1 MSKIVN
7 LIDVLSVKVD
17 AFSRQAD
24 LKCKSC
30 GKNNHTEKQ
39 CFKLK
44 TCFKCQKKG
53 HISRF
58 CRENTG
64 SNTSAAI
71 IPGVCNIEPAKR
83 VLLKIN
89 IGGNDFTFLHDT
101 GSQFSI
107 ITRKTYESIPV
118 RPPLQK
124 VDKNGI
130 GIDGSNFKFDGIV
143 YLNLALLKQDGSY
156 YNLQYEPVL
165 VSKNISAN
173 IYGMNTEERF
183 KSCLRNK
190 EDLTMTYVTKSDSE
204 IIHVK
209 CFKENIDATTAYIRI
224 AKSTIIPNRTV
235 KMVKGL
241 VTNFKDVDSE
251 TPYLLESSLNRE
263 DVIVEPVKIDD
274 LTRKIEIP
282 IGNNSDESIRLKK
295 GSIMANATKLDIID
309 MKSVACDSA
318 SVTEVSAT
326 EMFSDRSDLSGDE
339 KGSLVD
345 MISKY
350 QMEINKCED
359 QPKVPYEHE
368 INVIDDQP
376 VSSPARRLAY
386 SQREEIDNQIDTLLE
401 KKYIVPSTSPY
412 ASPIVPVVKKDG
424 SIRMCVDYRKLNKK
438 TVPCN
443 YPVARLEDLFEATSG
458 CDTFSVI
465 DLKQAY
471 YHIPIKAVDR
481 PKTAFV
487 VSDRKFEW
495 LRMPF
500 GLHGASFSLAA
511 AMVEVLS
518 DCRNFAKA
526 YYDDCIIFSK
536 GRSAHLTHLEKL
548 LEKFNLYGLHINL
561 LKSQFMQS
569 DVIFLGHIL
578 SGQGIFP
585 EVGKVEEVVNFFTPT
600 CASEVKSFLGM
611 ASFFRK
617 FVPNFSLHAAPLF
630 DLLKKDKEFVWSVVC
645 QKSFDYVKAKLKAP
659 ELLVH
664 PLFDRPFVIQCD
676 ASGSAV
682 GFMLA
687 QQHGDQLRPVMFGGR
702 VLSDT
707 ERRYATIDK
716 ELLACYFAVKRSEI
730 YLLGHDFI
738 VYTDHKPLLS
748 LSAFKDVLNKR
759 FRWIQFLESVGTRL
773 RYLPGKQNVVAD
785 FISRNSVQSD
795 DKLDVLRLNA
805 LELSAVSYDQHELVA
820 MQRNDAILEQV
831 IEGLKTNSE
840 IPKVY
845 RMSKN
850 KLFIENDLL
859 MYNHHGYNLV
869 VAPSEIRLEIL
880 DMCHSQWCSGHFG
893 VFKTHKR
900 VLKSFWWPC
909 LYQEITQ
916 FISDCEICLS
926 VKRLCRNP
934 GRMGMRSFPTS
945 PMELVSIDYLVE
957 LPVTRRGNRHIL
969 SINDH
974 FSKFSQIY
982 AVPDRTAITAAKC
995 VFDFFLRFG
1004 IPLKLYSDRDPAFEA
1019 NLFQSLMK
1027 MFGVKKLRTT
1037 GYNPRANGLTE
1048 KANEFIKNYLA
1059 SYVNY
1064 SDQEWDLWCR
1074 EAAYAYNSSV
1084 HSSTGFTPAKLMF
1097 GRDYR
1102 VPLDVLYNVRN
1113 DSHAFTTVSQ
1123 YERTLQNLYE
1133 IARQNMEAR
1142 QVAAA
1147 TYYDKKVLDDELKV
1161 GESVFVFA
1169 PRNKSKKLALK
1180 WFGPH
1185 RVITCKHP
1193 AYEIRTGSETKWVT
1207 RDKLKRVSSRVKP
1220 NIIKEPEIVTPQVVN
1235 ELEDESSDS
1244 DSDEDV
1250 DIGHRGR
1257 GRYGL
1262 RPNPGL
1268 VQRLHPTFSH
1278 SLFF

>member
-1 MSKIVN
+1 M
-7 LIDVLSVKVD
+7 
-17 AFSRQAD
+17 
-24 LKCKSC
+24 
-30 GKNNHTEKQ
+30 
-39 CFKLK
+39 
-44 TCFKCQKKG
+44 
-53 HISRF
+53 
-58 CRENTG
+58 
-64 SNTSAAI
+64 
-71 IPGVCNIEPAKR
+71 
-83 VLLKIN
+83 
-89 IGGNDFTFLHDT
+89 
-101 GSQFSI
+101 
-107 ITRKTYESIPV
+107 
-118 RPPLQK
+118 
-124 VDKNGI
+124 
-130 GIDGSNFKFDGIV
+130 
-143 YLNLALLKQDGSY
+143 
-156 YNLQYEPVL
+156 
-165 VSKNISAN
+165 
-173 IYGMNTEERF
+173 
-183 KSCLRNK
+183 
-190 EDLTMTYVTKSDSE
+190 
-204 IIHVK
+204 
-209 CFKENIDATTAYIRI
+209 
-224 AKSTIIPNRTV
+224 
-235 KMVKGL
+235 
-241 VTNFKDVDSE
+241 
-251 TPYLLESSLNRE
+251 
-263 DVIVEPVKIDD
+263 
-274 LTRKIEIP
+274 
-282 IGNNSDESIRLKK
+282 
-295 GSIMANATKLDIID
+295 
-309 MKSVACDSA
+309 
-318 SVTEVSAT
+318 
-326 EMFSDRSDLSGDE
+326 
-339 KGSLVD
+339 
-345 MISKY
+345 
-350 QMEINKCED
+350 
-359 QPKVPYEHE
+359 
-368 INVIDDQP
+368 
-376 VSSPARRLAY
+376 
-386 SQREEIDNQIDTLLE
+386 
-401 KKYIVPSTSPY
+401 
-412 ASPIVPVVKKDG
+412 
-424 SIRMCVDYRKLNKK
+424 NKK

-518 DCRNFAKA
+518 DCRDFARA

-536 GRSAHLTHLEKL
+536 GKSAHLTHLKKL

-600 CASEVKSFLGM
+600 CA
-611 ASFFRK
+611 
-617 FVPNFSLHAAPLF
+617 
-630 DLLKKDKEFVWSVVC
+630 
-645 QKSFDYVKAKLKAP
+645 
-659 ELLVH
+659 
-664 PLFDRPFVIQCD
+664 
-676 ASGSAV
+676 
-682 GFMLA
+682 
-687 QQHGDQLRPVMFGGR
+687 
-702 VLSDT
+702 
-707 ERRYATIDK
+707 
-716 ELLACYFAVKRSEI
+716 
-730 YLLGHDFI
+730 
-738 VYTDHKPLLS
+738 
-748 LSAFKDVLNKR
+748 
-759 FRWIQFLESVGTRL
+759 
-773 RYLPGKQNVVAD
+773 
-785 FISRNSVQSD
+785 
-795 DKLDVLRLNA
+795 
-805 LELSAVSYDQHELVA
+805 
-820 MQRNDAILEQV
+820 
-831 IEGLKTNSE
+831 
-840 IPKVY
+840 
-845 RMSKN
+845 
-850 KLFIENDLL
+850 
-859 MYNHHGYNLV
+859 
-869 VAPSEIRLEIL
+869 
-880 DMCHSQWCSGHFG
+880 
-893 VFKTHKR
+893 
-900 VLKSFWWPC
+900 FWWPC

-916 FISDCEICLS
+916 FISDCQICLS

-957 LPVTRRGNRHIL
+957 LSVTGRGNRHIL

-1133 IARQNMEAR
+1133 IARRNMEAR